1 MTSEITIPALRR
13 MKESGEKIAVLTAY
27 DAAFARILDEAGM
40 DVVLVGDSLGM
51 VLQGEP
57 DTLKVSMDDMIY
69 HTRLARRGV
78 RRALLVADMPN
89 LSYATPESA
98 LANARRFVTECGATV
113 VKLEGG
119 REVIDAIRAIVN
131 ADIAVCG
138 HLGLQ
143 PQSIKIYGGYKVQGR
158 DQESAAR
165 ILADARLLEDE
176 GVSLLVLEC
185 VPADLAERIAAA
197 VKMPVIGIGAG
208 PGCDGQVLVLH
219 DLLGISPRI
228 PQMAKNYLAAG
239 GGIKAA
245 IAVYIE
251 EVKTGRFPGPEHS
264 FS

>member
-1 MTSEITIPALRR
+1 

-27 DAAFARILDEAGM
+27 DAAFARILDEVGM

-57 DTLKVSMDDMIY
+57 DTLKVGMDDMIY

-89 LSYATPESA
+89 QSYATPQSA
-98 LANARRFVTECGATV
+98 LANARRFVAECGAAV

-119 REVIDAIRAIVN
+119 REVIDAIRSILS

-143 PQSIKIYGGYKVQGR
+143 PQSIKTYGGYKVQGR
-158 DQESAAR
+158 DPEGAER

-176 GVSLLVLEC
+176 GVSMLVLEC
-185 VPADLAERIAAA
+185 IPSGLAERIAAA

-228 PQMAKNYLAAG
+228 PRMAKNYLAAG
-239 GGIKAA
+239 GSIKDA
-245 IAVYIE
+245 IAAYVK
-251 EVKTGRFPGPEHS
+251 EVKDGRFPGPEHS